1 MGIVEIKRKFENKNF
16 FYLFLTVCRMENTR
30 KALNKL
36 GSIIDKIL
44 GEEGHQLKV
53 ELDNIHKI
61 LEIDKEELE
70 NHLREESL
78 QNQLESINRLELE
91 LQNAKQEVN
100 QALRIARERT
110 EECVRLKR
118 GVVIV
123 KEENGMTKLV
133 G

>member
-1 MGIVEIKRKFENKNF
+1 
-16 FYLFLTVCRMENTR
+16 MENTR

-36 GSIIDKIL
+36 GSIIDNIL

-53 ELDNIHKI
+53 ELDNIYKI

-123 KEENGMTKLV
+123 REENGMTKLV